1 MSASTIGI
9 ANEQERSHIA
19 NALRRGLALHYSNI
33 LGNRYLPFPVDDVLY
48 LVHCGCVP
56 FHCPFSRHSVGF
68 PIFSRSA
75 RGTQLRHSPADL
87 PPARGSSGGTQD

>member
-56 FHCPFSRHSVGF
+56 FHCPFSSR
-68 PIFSRSA
+68 FSHFLTLSK
-75 RGTQLRHSPADL
+75 GHT
-87 PPARGSSGGTQD
+87 T